1 MLDEPSQGIA
11 PRLVDDI
18 LAAVGRIRDLGV
30 TVLLVEQRLAESL
43 ELADRAYVLQTGR
56 IVMSGPAAEIAADD
70 GVRRAYLG
78 L

>member
-1 MLDEPSQGIA
+1 M
-11 PRLVDDI
+11 DDI

-30 TVLLVEQRLAESL
+30 TVLLVEQRLAEAL
-43 ELADRAYVLQTGR
+43 DLADRAYVLQTGR
-56 IVMSGPAAEIAADD
+56 IVMSGPAKEIAADD